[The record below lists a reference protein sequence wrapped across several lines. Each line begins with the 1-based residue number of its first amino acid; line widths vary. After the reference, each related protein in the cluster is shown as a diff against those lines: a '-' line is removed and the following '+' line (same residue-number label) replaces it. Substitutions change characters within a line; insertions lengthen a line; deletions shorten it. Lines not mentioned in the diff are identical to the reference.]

1 METIKT
7 FSNLESYQQIK
18 ARHQADVNAFPLG
31 AAFSDKQLAEM
42 MAQFGLPNDKSGYA
56 QIVSLGYG
64 CFILRS
70 DAPAWREMCE
80 RHDREM
86 KEFRK
91 NRKELKKA
99 LFYEFGNHE
108 SQFNLN
114 EETICNCV
122 GLDWEE
128 VQNDAELLKL
138 FKDTY
143 REFYRHCIEHD
154 LF

>member
-1 METIKT
+1 M
-7 FSNLESYQQIK
+7 ESYQQIK
-18 ARHQADVNAFPLG
+18 ARHQADVDAFPLG
-31 AAFSDKQLAEM
+31 AAFSNEQLAEM
-42 MAQFGLPNDKSGYA
+42 MEKFGLPNDKTGYS

-64 CFILRS
+64 CFIKKS

-80 RHDREM
+80 RHNREI

-91 NRKELKKA
+91 DRKELKKA

-108 SQFNLN
+108 SQFSLN

-128 VQNDAELLKL
+128 VQKDEELHKL
-138 FKDTY
+138 FNDTY
-143 REFYRHCIEHD
+143 REFCRHCIQND